1 MRYFFA
7 IAMITNFC
15 FSQGWKK
22 KQLLDEFGDKTNAYR
37 YQLKSVGSFDNSAQS
52 GSKAILYLIF
62 NSSYSEY
69 IKSIN
74 SLSFEVYEYSDNPAE
89 FYRSY
94 ETLYVALKNKN
105 GDVFRSEVI
114 PNEFDQDNSFSLN
127 QYLFPKEKIKERT
140 TRKRVNEYTYEVTK
154 PTYDIDFKVIE
165 EIIFKKQNV
174 KLNIY
179 TENCSYY
186 FEFESLGIPYSD
198 EDLALIEKAN
208 KEKERK
214 NNELREL
221 ENKAAIKNSKIE
233 NILVKGDSRELDEY
247 STRQIKEFLNKIRD
261 EDFNKINEVVIIL
274 SPDLRLDVAEFSLKN
289 SGIVGVKFKNETGQ
303 DVDLSQYGDVSSPQF
318 LEYKL
323 LQRLKL
329 KKESTYSEKY
339 FLKLIEKEA
348 LLKNQVGQ
356 LLQSPFDIP
365 ELIKKVRSMVV
376 LDLKYRGVEQIR
388 NIKLIFELDKINFKV
403 SYLNGKESEETI
415 DRYNIGNYS
424 FNFKKTIKKKKLI
437 AGKEYIVE

>member
-1 MRYFFA
+1 MRYF
-7 IAMITNFC
+7 IVITMITNFC
-15 FSQGWKK
+15 FSQGWEK
-22 KQLLDEFGDKTNAYR
+22 KQLLDEFGDKTNEYR

-52 GSKAILYLIF
+52 GSKAILYLSF
-62 NSSYSEY
+62 DSSYSEF

-74 SLSFEVYEYSDNPAE
+74 SLNFEVYEYNDNPAD

-94 ETLYVALKNKN
+94 ETLSVALKNKN
-105 GDVFRSEVI
+105 GDVFRSEVM
-114 PNEFDQDNSFSLN
+114 PNEFDQDNSFTLN
-127 QYLFPKEKIKERT
+127 QYLFPKEKIEERT
-140 TRKRVNEYTYEVTK
+140 TRKRINEYTYELNE
-154 PTYDIDFKVIE
+154 PTYDIDFRVIE

-179 TENCSYY
+179 TENSSYY
-186 FEFESLGIPYSD
+186 FQFDSLGIPYSD
-198 EDLALIEKAN
+198 EDLALMEKAN
-208 KEKERK
+208 KEKDRK

-221 ENKAAIKNSKIE
+221 KNKEALKNNKIE
-233 NILVKGDSRELDEY
+233 NILVKGDSRELDDY
-247 STRQIKEFLNKIRD
+247 STRRIKEFLNKIED
-261 EDFNKINEVVIIL
+261 EDFDQINEVVIIL

-318 LEYKL
+318 LEYKY
-323 LQRLKL
+323 LQRLQL
-329 KKESTYSEKY
+329 KKESTFSEKY
-339 FLKLIEKEA
+339 FLQLTEKEA
-348 LLKNQVGQ
+348 LLNNQVGQ

-365 ELIKKVRSMVV
+365 ELIKKVRSRVV
-376 LDLKYRGVEQIR
+376 SDLKYQGAEKIR

-403 SYLNGKESEETI
+403 NYFNGKESEETI

-437 AGKEYIVE
+437 VGKEYIVE